1 MTEIHPSAM
10 RISIRVAMHL
20 PTIVIPKHSKSP
32 DLFMFQF
39 RTFSID
45 NTFKKTVLENG
56 KDQDWNIFRAH
67 LKEMQ
72 VSRYVLE
79 VSRYVLEVSRYVL
92 EVCIDLHLD
101 NLIFLDIS
109 FCGQ

>member
-1 MTEIHPSAM
+1 MN
-10 RISIRVAMHL
+10 
-20 PTIVIPKHSKSP
+20 PTCRLEPLYNYLSFQIWYCF
-32 DLFMFQF
+32 LFL